1 MKQELN
7 LGSYLSVPFDFGRT
21 KRVMSTYQLQD
32 SCLRAGLLTRVYTVN
47 QMFVMTDQDLSI
59 LRGHYQR
66 LFSVLT
72 KEV

>member
-1 MKQELN
+1 MNNESG
-7 LGSYLSVPFDFGRT
+7 LGSPLPLRFDASRAKTLISV
-21 KRVMSTYQLQD
+21 YHLQD

-47 QMFVMTDQDLSI
+47 QMSVMTDQDLII
-59 LRGHYQR
+59 LKGHYRR